1 MTISYNWLKNYL
13 DIDLPAERVGEL
25 LTDIGLEVEGIEKI
39 ETVKGGLEGV
49 FIGQVLTCE
58 QHPNADRLKVTTVDI
73 GGDEPLHIVCG
84 APNVAVGQKVAVA
97 TVGCTLYGFGEPLK
111 LKKGKIRGEVSEGM
125 ICAEDELG
133 LGDSHDGIMVL
144 DADAQVGLPARD
156 YFKIETDHVFEI
168 GLTPNRTDAMSHY
181 GVARDLRAAL
191 KQHGIDAN
199 LVLPEVRFSVD
210 DNSLTIPIA
219 VEDIEGCPQY
229 LGVTISDVKVEASP
243 TWLQNKLRAIGLKP
257 INNVVDVTNYVLHE
271 TGHPLHAFDAAAIS
285 GNKVIVQNLGSGST
299 FTTLDEVDR
308 KLDAEDLMICNAEG
322 GMCIAGVFGGMHSG
336 VTEATKAVFLEGAW
350 FNPVRIRKTAKR
362 HALNTDASYR
372 YERGVDPNMTEYALK
387 RAATLI
393 KEVAGGKISSE
404 IQVAKSQNFLP
415 VEIEL
420 DHAYL
425 NRLIGNDIPAS
436 KVEEILKDLEFE
448 LTHLAGGWLL
458 KVPTY
463 RVDVTRPADVVEEF
477 LRIYGFNNVVLPK
490 RMQLSI
496 SEHEKDYSADFK
508 AKTDAFLTANGY
520 FEIINN
526 SLTKLQY
533 YQKFAADDEQ
543 RLVHILNPL
552 SQDLGVMRQNLLFG
566 ALEVVAHNINR
577 QQSDIKIY
585 EFGKAYFKEGAG
597 KYNEEEQLCLV
608 LSGKDAPEGW
618 NHKPNQATFYQLKG
632 MVTALLE
639 RLGIS
644 QWQEAIE
651 EKPYLNEA
659 LVISVGKDQVA
670 HIGQVTTKLLGAF
683 DIEQPVFSATINW
696 ASLVK
701 LASRNKVKFEDM
713 PRFPAV
719 RRDLAVLLDEEVK
732 YFDMAAA
739 AQKAGGSL
747 VKDINLFDV
756 YTGKNLPAGKKSYA
770 ISFMLQD
777 PQATLTDKRVDDTM
791 NRILSTFEKQFGAR
805 LR

>member
-97 TVGCTLYGFGEPLK
+97 TVGCTLYGFDEPLK

-285 GNKVIVQNLGSGST
+285 GNKVIVKNLGSGST

-436 KVEEILKDLEFE
+436 KVEEILEDLEFE
-448 LTHLAGGWLL
+448 LTQHAGGWLL

-670 HIGQVTTKLLGAF
+670 HIGQVTTKLQGAF

-777 PQATLTDKRVDDTM
+777 PQATLTDKRVDETM
-791 NRILSTFEKQFGAR
+791 NRILSTFEKQFGAQ